1 MTGIFILLGSN
12 LGDRMSNLKV
22 ALNHITSIA
31 QIIETSSVYK
41 TAAWGKT
48 DQPYFMN
55 QVIRI
60 ETLLSPTLLLTALLD
75 IEKQMG
81 RERIVKWGERLIDLD
96 ILFYHDQVIQTSDLT
111 IPHPQLE
118 HRRFTLVPLA
128 ELAGDQTHPVLNKTI
143 NTLLDVCSDPLTA
156 DKVTPSL

>member
-12 LGDRMSNLKV
+12 LGDRMNNLKQ
-22 ALNHITSIA
+22 ALKHLASIA

-60 ETLLSPTLLLTALLD
+60 ETSLSPTLLLTALLD

-96 ILFYHDQVIQTSDLT
+96 ILFYHDQVVQTVDLT

-143 NTLLDVCSDPLTA
+143 NALLDVCSDKLAA
-156 DKVTPSL
+156 DKVTPSS

>member
-12 LGDRMSNLKV
+12 LGDRMSNLKQ
-22 ALNHITSIA
+22 ALNHIAAIA

-60 ETLLSPTLLLTALLD
+60 ETSLSPELLLSALLD

-96 ILFYHDQVIQTSDLT
+96 ILFYQDEVIQTNHLT

-118 HRRFTLVPLA
+118 NRRFTLVPLA
-128 ELAGDQTHPVLNKTI
+128 ELAGEQTHPVLNNTI
-143 NTLLDVCSDPLTA
+143 NTLLDVCSDPLSA
-156 DKVTPSL
+156 EEVTP